1 MSNRLSDPCESP
13 GHLDLKLTNR
23 HSGLPP
29 VHTAKHSPSRSI
41 RHGSA
46 PSYTYMMGED
56 STPDFLQSLVP
67 SKSLQLDAEILPR
80 INESRGWMMQSLR
93 AVWMPA
99 LLALLTRR
107 SAEKSS
113 SPKLGIARE
122 KGDDEAAWDAAGNQL
137 RDLRDALREKDG
149 VFPDES
155 GELCGIWAS

>member
-56 STPDFLQSLVP
+56 STPDFLQIPSPLQISTARCRDPSAYQRIPWVDDAVP
-67 SKSLQLDAEILPR
+67 PSRLDA
-80 INESRGWMMQSLR
+80 GAAR
-93 AVWMPA
+93 AA
-99 LLALLTRR
+99 H
-107 SAEKSS
+107 
-113 SPKLGIARE
+113 PKVR
-122 KGDDEAAWDAAGNQL
+122 
-137 RDLRDALREKDG
+137 
-149 VFPDES
+149 
-155 GELCGIWAS
+155 